1 MQSFVWPKREKKCGK
16 GMVMVVGMGNIA
28 VSSGNCYVNEFYN
41 FCQPKKVTRW
51 RETLWLRPG
60 RQISA
65 KSVSSFLPFCPMRG
79 QTKVLFSFCFGVF
92 AFRCIPIE
100 PKYTLLIYT
109 LPFFLVPLCES
120 LALYKIANQFVSQR
134 QLVVWL
140 VFALNTFNHTND
152 YDCIFVIKLIFQG
165 VKGQ

>member
-1 MQSFVWPKREKKCGK
+1 
-16 GMVMVVGMGNIA
+16 
-28 VSSGNCYVNEFYN
+28 
-41 FCQPKKVTRW
+41 
-51 RETLWLRPG
+51 
-60 RQISA
+60 
-65 KSVSSFLPFCPMRG
+65 MRG

-100 PKYTLLIYT
+100 PKYTQLIYT

-152 YDCIFVIKLIFQG
+152 YDCIFVIKLVFQG
-165 VKGQ
+165 VKGQQTRWRVNDRLEKFRQMEFRIFSFSVPKATQEKYTKNILGIIITCNLLSRKSQYWSLPIMYFYIKLNNK